1 MQGAIRL
8 YLNSFEK
15 SEHKKCPTLCGK
27 ASNLYRYIFL
37 KTKQKLSISLVYDCE
52 YIQDISFVKPN
63 YPV

>member
-1 MQGAIRL
+1 MQGAISL
-8 YLNSFEK
+8 YFYMLYC
-15 SEHKKCPTLCGK
+15 EHKKCPTLCGR

-37 KTKQKLSISLVYDCE
+37 NTKQKLSISLVYDCE